1 MIQRHHDVVRAAG
14 CIQGIHE
21 GRGEDNCLSACQGGS
36 IRVDLKLEAASGWI
50 SRSQNG
56 RPGKV
61 SRVLLRTALHVV
73 GCSDTRR
80 VRVHREG
87 QGRLNVWKSKNDLVG
102 NRCRKGLDVHY
113 GRKARDQE
121 RDGHLGCRVW
131 ERRRVENALHF
142 NVEVV
147 ARRHALICDR
157 LEHPIDE
164 NCAVCDEINGAG
176 AVSKVKAFKP
186 ETTSWNDSPFW
197 PGN

>member
-1 MIQRHHDVVRAAG
+1 MIKRDHDAVRAAG
-14 CIQGIHE
+14 CIQGIHK

-56 RPGKV
+56 RPGLV
-61 SRVLLRTALHVV
+61 GRVLLRTALHVV

-80 VRVHREG
+80 VRVHRIG
-87 QGRLNVWKSKNDLVG
+87 QGCLNVWKSKYDLVG

-113 GRKARDQE
+113 GREAWDQE
-121 RDGHLGCRVW
+121 RDGHSGSR
-131 ERRRVENALHF
+131 EDRRRVEQALHC

-147 ARRHALICDR
+147 ASRHTLICDR

-164 NCAVCDEINGAG
+164 DCAVCDEINVA
-176 AVSKVKAFKP
+176 AVSKVKALQP